1 MADLLNLSNVTVRF
15 GGLTALKDI
24 SLALPQGSALG
35 LLGPN
40 GAGKTTLFNVIAG
53 AVRPTEGRVVFD
65 GRDITAASSSARS
78 GGGIART
85 FQITQ
90 PFTSLTVRENV
101 MVALT
106 AAGMAMRGAFSAAV
120 EYVGFVGLRA
130 KIDESAASLSTG
142 QRKRLEL
149 ARALATRPKLLLL
162 DEVTGGVDRPSIP
175 GLVETI
181 RQLHAERDLT
191 LVVVEHHMDF
201 LKALVDRAMFL
212 DRGAHV
218 LSGSFAEVAAD
229 PRVRDIYLGDPLE
242 LEAADA

>member
-1 MADLLNLSNVTVRF
+1 MSNLLTLSSVTVRF
-15 GGLTALKDI
+15 GGLTALSDI
-24 SLALPQGSALG
+24 SLALPRHRSLG

-53 AVRPTEGRVVFD
+53 AVRPTAGRVAFD
-65 GRDITAASSSARS
+65 GRDVTGSASSARS
-78 GGGIART
+78 RAGIART

-106 AAGMAMRGAFSAAV
+106 AAGMAMRAAWAAAV
-120 EYVGFVGLRA
+120 EYIGFVGLGA
-130 KIDESAASLSTG
+130 KIDDLASSLSTG

-149 ARALATRPKLLLL
+149 ARALATRPQLLLL

-181 RQLHAERDLT
+181 RALHAERGLT

-201 LKALVDRAMFL
+201 LGALVDEAIFL
-212 DRGAHV
+212 DRGEHV
-218 LSGSFAEVAAD
+218 VSGTLAEVAAD
-229 PRVRDIYLGDPLE
+229 PRVRDIYLGDPH
-242 LEAADA
+242 A

>member
-1 MADLLNLSNVTVRF
+1 MPDLLTLSNVTVRF
-15 GGLTALKDI
+15 GGLTALSDI
-24 SLALPQGSALG
+24 SLSLRQHSSLG

-53 AVRPTEGRVVFD
+53 AVRPTQGRVDFD
-65 GRDITAASSSARS
+65 GRDVTTSSSSARS
-78 GGGIART
+78 HAGIART

-90 PFTSLTVRENV
+90 PFGSLTVRENV

-106 AAGMAMRGAFSAAV
+106 AAGMAMRAAWAAAV
-120 EYVGFVGLRA
+120 EYIGFVGLRA
-130 KIDESAASLSTG
+130 KIDDLASSLSTG

-181 RQLHAERDLT
+181 RALHAERGLT

-201 LKALVDRAMFL
+201 LNALVDEAMFL
-212 DRGAHV
+212 DRGERV
-218 LSGSFAEVAAD
+218 VSGTLADVSAD
-229 PRVRDIYLGDPLE
+229 PRVRDIYLGDPH
-242 LEAADA
+242 A

>member
-1 MADLLNLSNVTVRF
+1 MPDLLTLSNVTVRF
-15 GGLTALKDI
+15 GGLTALSDV
-24 SLALPQGSALG
+24 SLSLPQHSSLG

-53 AVRPTEGRVVFD
+53 AVRPTLGRVGFD
-65 GRDITAASSSARS
+65 GRDVTASSSSARS
-78 GGGIART
+78 HAGIART

-90 PFTSLTVRENV
+90 PFSSLTVRENV

-106 AAGMAMRGAFSAAV
+106 AAGMAMRAARGAAV
-120 EYVGFVGLRA
+120 EYIGFVGLHA
-130 KIDESAASLSTG
+130 KIDEQASSLSTG

-181 RQLHAERDLT
+181 RELHAERGLT
-191 LVVVEHHMDF
+191 LVVIEHHMDF
-201 LKALVDRAMFL
+201 LNALVDEAMFL
-212 DRGAHV
+212 DRGEQV
-218 LSGSFAEVAAD
+218 VSGTLAEVAAD
-229 PRVRDIYLGDPLE
+229 PRVRDIYLGDPH
-242 LEAADA
+242 A

>member
-1 MADLLNLSNVTVRF
+1 VTEPNLLSLSNISVRF
-15 GGLTALKDI
+15 GGLTALDGV
-24 SLALPQGSALG
+24 SFALRRHASLG

-53 AVRPTEGRVVFD
+53 AVRPSEGRVLFD
-65 GRDITAASSSARS
+65 GRDVTSDATSARS
-78 GGGIART
+78 HAGIART

-90 PFTSLTVRENV
+90 PFVSLTVRENV

-106 AAGMAMRGAFSAAV
+106 AAGLSMREAHSAAG
-120 EYVGFVGLRA
+120 EYVDFVGLRA
-130 KIDESAASLSTG
+130 KIDDAASGLSTG

-175 GLVETI
+175 GLVDTI
-181 RQLHAERDLT
+181 RALHAERGLT

-201 LKALVDRAMFL
+201 LGALVDEALFL
-212 DRGAHV
+212 DQGRQVVA
-218 LSGSFAEVAAD
+218 GSLAQVAAD
-229 PRVRDIYLGDPLE
+229 PRVRDIYLGD
-242 LEAADA
+242 AHA

>member
-1 MADLLNLSNVTVRF
+1 MTDANLLRLKDISVRF
-15 GGLTALKDI
+15 GGLTALNGI
-24 SLALPQGSALG
+24 SLDLRRNASLG

-53 AVRPTEGRVVFD
+53 AVRPSTGRVTFD
-65 GRDITAASSSARS
+65 GRDVTGDATSARS
-78 GGGIART
+78 RAGVART

-90 PFTSLTVRENV
+90 PFISLTVRENV

-106 AAGMAMRGAFSAAV
+106 AAGMAMRQAHGAAA
-120 EYVGFVGLRA
+120 EYVDFVGLRA
-130 KIDESAASLSTG
+130 KIDDAASGLSTG

-181 RQLHAERDLT
+181 RALHAERGLT
-191 LVVVEHHMDF
+191 MVVVEHHMDF
-201 LKALVDRAMFL
+201 LGALVDEALFL
-212 DRGAHV
+212 DQGEQLV
-218 LSGSFAEVAAD
+218 SGSLAQVAAD
-229 PRVRDIYLGDPLE
+229 ARVRDIYLGD
-242 LEAADA
+242 AHV

>member
-1 MADLLNLSNVTVRF
+1 MIEPNLLALKDISVRF
-15 GGLTALKDI
+15 GGLTAL
-24 SLALPQGSALG
+24 QGININLSRGSSLG

-53 AVRPTEGRVVFD
+53 AVTSSSGQVVFD
-65 GRDITAASSSARS
+65 GNDVTADASSRRS
-78 GGGIART
+78 RTGIART

-106 AAGMAMRGAFSAAV
+106 AAGMGMRQARGAAE
-120 EYVGFVGLRA
+120 EYVDFVGLRA
-130 KIDESAASLSTG
+130 KIDDAAAGLSTG

-181 RQLHAERDLT
+181 RTLHAERGLT

-201 LKALVDRAMFL
+201 LGALVDEALFL
-212 DRGAHV
+212 DQGRQIV
-218 LSGSFAEVAAD
+218 SGSLAEVAAD
-229 PRVRDIYLGDPLE
+229 PRVRDIYLGD
-242 LEAADA
+242 AHA

>member
-1 MADLLNLSNVTVRF
+1 MTGPGLLVLNDITVRF
-15 GGLTALKDI
+15 GGLTALEGI
-24 SLALPQGSALG
+24 NLTVSRGSSLG

-53 AVRPTEGRVVFD
+53 AVSPSCGTVRFD
-65 GRDITAASSSARS
+65 GRDVTGAATSARS
-78 GGGIART
+78 HAGIART

-90 PFTSLTVRENV
+90 PFISLTVRENV

-106 AAGMAMRGAFSAAV
+106 TAGMTMRRAHVAAE
-120 EYVGFVGLRA
+120 EYVDFVGLRA
-130 KIDESAASLSTG
+130 KIDDAASGLSTG

-181 RQLHAERDLT
+181 RALHAERGLT

-201 LKALVDRAMFL
+201 LAALVDGALFL
-212 DRGAHV
+212 DEGRQLV
-218 LSGSFAEVAAD
+218 SGSLAEVAAD
-229 PRVRDIYLGDPLE
+229 PRVRDIYLGD
-242 LEAADA
+242 AHA

>member
-1 MADLLNLSNVTVRF
+1 MTDPYLLTLNDISVRF
-15 GGLTALKDI
+15 GGLTALEGI
-24 SLALPQGSALG
+24 SINLVQGSSLG

-53 AVRPTEGRVVFD
+53 AVSPSTGQVRFD
-65 GRDITAASSSARS
+65 GREVSALPTSARS
-78 GGGIART
+78 RVGIART

-90 PFTSLTVRENV
+90 PFVSLTVRENI

-106 AAGMAMRGAFSAAV
+106 AAGMSMRHANSAAE
-120 EYVGFVGLRA
+120 EYVDFVGLRA
-130 KIDESAASLSTG
+130 KIDAVSSSLSTG

-181 RQLHAERDLT
+181 RALHAERGLT

-201 LKALVDRAMFL
+201 LAELVDSVLFL
-212 DRGAHV
+212 DQGKQLV
-218 LSGSFAEVAAD
+218 SGTLSEVAAD
-229 PRVRDIYLGDPLE
+229 SRVRDIYLGD
-242 LEAADA
+242 AHA